1 MTESFKTRYVERNH
15 YKNDSYLFSKEFFS
29 DIKSTHPYI
38 APFILLFAPFLKNI
52 WRNRHFKQ
60 VRDSIKKRPY
70 KVLWL
75 VPFYTL
81 GKIVRVFSPK
91 SWDWDN
97 LCVWIRLW
105 CGKVDIPYFEVVL
118 TTRCTMRC
126 ESCGNLMQYF
136 SSKNQYVCSVNA
148 ILETLNAIFEV
159 VDSVGYVQILG
170 GEPLL
175 FKDIA
180 KVVEKLDSEPKVRHF
195 GIITNGTIKPKQD
208 LLIALSKSNKV
219 RFDISDYS
227 SSPNLKVR
235 LYYKEIIALL
245 EEYNIPYNMIF
256 EDEPLKSWW
265 DFGKIYKRNRDKEG
279 NIKNFRACSQFMVC
293 YSVMSNECLD
303 KNGGGQNETN
313 TESNGQIFICP
324 VASSL
329 SRLRGLREFEGD
341 FVQLDTTLSK
351 DKILSF
357 YNQEFFKACDYCHDY
372 DKMKNYVPIGVQTD
386 KVLEIKDY
394 IEK

>member
-15 YKNDSYLFSKEFFS
+15 YKNDSYPFSKECFG
-29 DIKSTHPYI
+29 DIKQAHPYI
-38 APFILLFAPFLKNI
+38 APFILLFLPILKNI
-52 WRNRHFKQ
+52 WHSRHSRQ
-60 VRDSIKKRPY
+60 VKYSIKNAPY
-70 KVLWL
+70 KALWL
-75 VPFYTL
+75 VPFYIL
-81 GKIVRVFSPK
+81 AKLVKVFSPK
-91 SWDWDN
+91 SWDYNN
-97 LCVWIRLW
+97 LGVWIRLW

-148 ILETLNAIFEV
+148 ILETLNAIFSV

-180 KVVEKLDSEPKVRHF
+180 KVVERLDLEPKVRHF

-208 LLIALSKSNKV
+208 LLVVLSKSNKV
-219 RFDISDYS
+219 RFNISDYS
-227 SSPNLKVR
+227 SSPNLKVK

-245 EEYNIPYNMIF
+245 EEYNIPYNMMF

-265 DFGKIYKRNRDKEG
+265 DFGKIYKRNRDKQG

-293 YSVMSNECLD
+293 YSVMSNEGLD
-303 KNGGGQNETN
+303 KNINGGGRMK
-313 TESNGQIFICP
+313 QIQK
-324 VASSL
+324 AMDKSL
-329 SRLRGLREFEGD
+329 
-341 FVQLDTTLSK
+341 FVLWQVRFLD
-351 DKILSF
+351 
-357 YNQEFFKACDYCHDY
+357 
-372 DKMKNYVPIGVQTD
+372 
-386 KVLEIKDY
+386 
-394 IEK
+394 